1 MIPVTGNKLNNSKVA
16 LPKPKGRMVRKKA
29 NKKIKLVDFEPERIK
44 IKLVNKKRGAY

>member
-1 MIPVTGNKLNNSKVA
+1 MPIAGNKLNNAKVA

-44 IKLVNKKRGAY
+44 IRLAHKKKGAY